1 MKQRSPYF
9 HIYMGLVV
17 ILASFAAGVTWQSV
31 LKAKQKRKA
40 NIYLRCSPERIET
53 HSPCG
58 EINLKDFTRERDA
71 RTRSALEPIPL
82 AKTGVHDT
90 HVHFCHESHR
100 FFTCKPS
107 QE

>member
-31 LKAKQKRKA
+31 LRAKQKRKA
-40 NIYLRCSPERIET
+40 NIYVHFSPERIET
-53 HSPCG
+53 RCPCS
-58 EINLKDFTRERDA
+58 ESSLKDFTRERDA

-82 AKTGVHDT
+82 AKTGVHDS
-90 HVHFCHESHR
+90 HVYFCRENHR